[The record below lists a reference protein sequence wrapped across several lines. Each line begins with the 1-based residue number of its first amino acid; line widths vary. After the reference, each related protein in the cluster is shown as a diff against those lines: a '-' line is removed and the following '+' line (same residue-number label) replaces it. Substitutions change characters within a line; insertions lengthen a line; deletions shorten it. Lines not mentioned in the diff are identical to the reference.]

1 MHFVLKSSLIMRYD
15 HHIFICTNQK
25 TEGKKC
31 CGEER
36 GMELVKE
43 FKRQLTAKGVQSNV
57 RVQRSG
63 CLDECS
69 FGPSM
74 VIYPQ
79 GTHYGHVQLEDVSR
93 IIDEHLLNNKTLEDL
108 ELKF

>member
-1 MHFVLKSSLIMRYD
+1 MRYD
-15 HHIFICTNQK
+15 KHIFICTNQK
-25 TEGKKC
+25 PEGNKC

-43 FKRQLTAKGVQSNV
+43 FRRQLTERGLKGTV

-63 CLDECS
+63 CLDACE
-69 FGPSM
+69 FGPSL
-74 VIYPQ
+74 VIYPE
-79 GTHYGHVQLEDVSR
+79 GTYYGPVMATDVSR
-93 IIDEHLLNNKTLEDL
+93 IIDEHVLAGKVLEDL